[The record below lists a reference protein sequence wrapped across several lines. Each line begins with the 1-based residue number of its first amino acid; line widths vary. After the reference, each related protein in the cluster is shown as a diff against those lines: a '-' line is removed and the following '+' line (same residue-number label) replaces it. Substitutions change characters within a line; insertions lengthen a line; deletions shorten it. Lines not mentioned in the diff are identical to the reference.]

1 MTARPLEPARLGAA
15 APVLDFFS
23 ARLHLPPLRV
33 DDQLAEDALCTRAAI
48 ALHPSV
54 VEGPH
59 LAAVL
64 AHELFH
70 FWSRG
75 LVPPARWGGLPR
87 AVPCFAAER
96 NSALPSLGG
105 AGVEEIFADLL
116 AERLCAQLGL
126 GFAAAYLRELPADL
140 LEQRVALAARALG
153 ELELPPDPPLGP
165 GAPAALEAEQAALAG
180 AREALRRLSGF
191 ELAAL
196 ALHEHRLA
204 AAVAAVR
211 VPAALLAATRAMV
224 LPAGAPAL
232 PPGAPGA
239 APPGPIAAALE
250 ALDAP
255 RLLHCICDA
264 FAHPQARGFDRG
276 PLWEGASPL
285 EQPSRALAAKLRD
298 REGRVEL
305 RVLLE
310 TCAARLASAG
320 GDPR

>member
-1 MTARPLEPARLGAA
+1 MTARPLDPARLGAA
-15 APVLDFFS
+15 APVVDFFS

-54 VEGPH
+54 LEGEH

-75 LVPPARWGGLPR
+75 AVPPARWSGLPR

-96 NSALPSLGG
+96 GAALPSLGC

-116 AERLCAQLGL
+116 AERLCARLGL
-126 GFAAAYLRELPADL
+126 PFAAAYLRELPAEL
-140 LEQRVALAARALG
+140 LEQRAAVAARTLA
-153 ELELPPDPPLGP
+153 EAQLPPEPPLGP
-165 GAPAALEAEQAALAG
+165 GAAAALEAEQAALVG

-196 ALHEHRLA
+196 ALHQHRLGA
-204 AAVAAVR
+204 AAAAVR
-211 VPAALLAATRAMV
+211 VP
-224 LPAGAPAL
+224 PAL
-232 PPGAPGA
+232 RGSMGSPAPRLP
-239 APPGPIAAALE
+239 PPGPAPTGPMAAALE

-264 FAHPQARGFDRG
+264 FAYPHAQGFDRG
-276 PLWEGASPL
+276 PLWDGVSPL
-285 EQPSRALAAKLRD
+285 EQPPRALAAKLRT
-298 REGRVEL
+298 REGRLEL
-305 RVLLE
+305 RALLE
-310 TCAARLASAG
+310 PCRARLASSG
-320 GDPR
+320 GDIR